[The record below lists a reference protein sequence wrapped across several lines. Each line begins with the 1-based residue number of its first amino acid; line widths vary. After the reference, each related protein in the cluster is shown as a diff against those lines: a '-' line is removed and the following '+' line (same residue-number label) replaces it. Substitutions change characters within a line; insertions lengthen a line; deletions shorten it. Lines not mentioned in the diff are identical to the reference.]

1 MKKEEF
7 SNTIGYSGN
16 SSIVDKGNLKNYGRL
31 EVSNLLENGLYK
43 QAFSKALFD
52 GDVNGQETVLA
63 SYNEVCGSAYSSV
76 EELKRLF
83 GVFEVPEGIKKIK
96 RI

>member
-16 SSIVDKGNLKNYGRL
+16 SSIVDKGNLKKFGSL
-31 EVSNLLENGLYK
+31 DVATLLEKGLYK
-43 QAFSKALFD
+43 QAFSKALYD
-52 GDVNGQETVLA
+52 GNVMDQETVL
-63 SYNEVCGSAYSSV
+63 SGYNKVCGSRYSSV

-83 GVFEVPEGIKKIK
+83 GVFEVPNRINRIK